1 MAPSVTR
8 IVGSLVPG
16 RPLPLARGAGG
27 PPPPDPRLA
36 FCPTPWCSATPCIP
50 APKHYLLIP
59 TGYSPSILD
68 LPAPAAQRLQE
79 DIREWVS
86 TTGWRFV
93 TVVVNFGAY
102 QETPFL
108 HIHLLQSATAP
119 AGTAPPA
126 LVWLSVELEDGEV
139 ESGRRVV
146 HYDAVRNTAE
156 VTTEVNRS

>member
-1 MAPSVTR
+1 MR
-8 IVGSLVPG
+8 
-16 RPLPLARGAGG
+16 
-27 PPPPDPRLA
+27 D
-36 FCPTPWCSATPCIP
+36 
-50 APKHYLLIP
+50 
-59 TGYSPSILD
+59 
-68 LPAPAAQRLQE
+68 AAQRLQE
-79 DIREWVS
+79 DTREWVS

-139 ESGRRVV
+139 ESGRRVIR
-146 HYDAVRNTAE
+146 YDALEGTVV
-156 VTTEVNRS
+156 VTTVMNRS

>member
-1 MAPSVTR
+1 MVPSE
-8 IVGSLVPG
+8 
-16 RPLPLARGAGG
+16 
-27 PPPPDPRLA
+27 
-36 FCPTPWCSATPCIP
+36 
-50 APKHYLLIP
+50 
-59 TGYSPSILD
+59 YSPTILD

-79 DIREWVS
+79 DIREWIAATS
-86 TTGWRFV
+86 WRFALI
-93 TVVVNFGAY
+93 VVNFGAY

-126 LVWLSVELEDGEV
+126 LGWLAVELEEGEV

-156 VTTEVNRS
+156 VTTEVNRG